1 MNWCCQDCCGQWQCR
16 DPWGQLRKLG
26 SESSS
31 ISLEELWRRVTVW
44 NYLQHQ
50 EIQNRMRRERQA
62 VASCWTI
69 NSFAFPKPKVGEAER
84 ERSIWLEA
92 VGRVD
97 GTEGLSLIYQT
108 LTEKCKWRVS
118 PALKKANSFLR
129 IHVLHW
135 YSLRPI
141 RALFWI
147 SFIQNVKNE
156 KILAQSTELADVNGL
171 LTFCL
176 VVCTGSDLPTM
187 NSDSVLYPHYSW
199 RMTLKC
205 QMTPANEGEYF
216 WNCLC
221 FFALHL
227 RVRRVIVNNSSW
239 DGINFA

>member
-135 YSLRPI
+135 YFPQTNKSFVLNQFYTKCEKWENFSPVHRVGRCERTINLLFSCLHRFGFAYYEFRFSIVSSLFLENDIKVSDDTCEWR
-141 RALFWI
+141 WI
-147 SFIQNVKNE
+147 F
-156 KILAQSTELADVNGL
+156 LEL
-171 LTFCL
+171 L
-176 VVCTGSDLPTM
+176 VFLCPSSESEEG
-187 NSDSVLYPHYSW
+187 NS
-199 RMTLKC
+199 
-205 QMTPANEGEYF
+205 E
-216 WNCLC
+216 
-221 FFALHL
+221 
-227 RVRRVIVNNSSW
+227 
-239 DGINFA
+239 